1 MNAQLGFQTQDQATQ
16 RQMVVRHMVNRQTDL
31 SWMDVV
37 GGCDDCSTVPFD
49 AAAAGRTRTLV
60 LDGDRLVMRD
70 DRFGSILG

>member
-1 MNAQLGFQTQDQATQ
+1 MNAQLGFQTQDHPTQ
-16 RQMVVRHMVNRQTDL
+16 SQMVVRHMVNRQTDL